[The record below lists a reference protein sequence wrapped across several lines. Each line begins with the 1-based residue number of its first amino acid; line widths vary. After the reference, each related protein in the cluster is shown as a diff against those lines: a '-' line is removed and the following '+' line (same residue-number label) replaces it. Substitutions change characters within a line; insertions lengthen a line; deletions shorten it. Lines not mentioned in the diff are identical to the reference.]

1 MTKLM
6 TKDEAFKTCD
16 TIAKQGALQD
26 NRIQRAAVT
35 AVGYS
40 IFHGDITIAQRLIE
54 VFPKG
59 NKLVSL
65 VAFMEEHG
73 NLAWDKSAGTV
84 RHIKDADREVDTTK
98 DIEVLLTECANMQ
111 WHEYGPKSTPKS
123 KYDIAEDLAK
133 YLKRMQKKV
142 ADSTVEVEHA
152 ELLEKLAAIL

>member
-1 MTKLM
+1 MAKFM
-6 TKDEAFKTCD
+6 SKDEALKTCD
-16 TIAKQGALQD
+16 IIGNQGVTQD

-40 IFHGDITIAQRLIE
+40 ILHGDITIAQRLVE

-59 NKLVSL
+59 SKLVSL

-73 NLAWDKSAGTV
+73 NLAWDKEAKTV
-84 RHIKDADREVDTTK
+84 VHIKDADREVETTK
-98 DIEVLLTECANMQ
+98 DIATLLEEMAAMQ

-123 KYDIAEDLAK
+123 KYDIAEDLKK
-133 YLKRMQKKV
+133 YLKRMQKK
-142 ADSTVEVEHA
+142 ANDSTVEVEHA